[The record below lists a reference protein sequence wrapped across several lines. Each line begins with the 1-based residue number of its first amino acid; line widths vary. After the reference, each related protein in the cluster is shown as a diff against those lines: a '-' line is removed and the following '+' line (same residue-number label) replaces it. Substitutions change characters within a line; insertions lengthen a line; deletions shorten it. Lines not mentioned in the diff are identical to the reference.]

1 MLSIACDE
9 QPTAP
14 EEEPTPAI
22 LPLRRLA
29 VTFESSSR
37 RRRAS
42 EKRKR
47 DVTVGLPAYS
57 RIVFRAG
64 AVVVR

>member
-1 MLSIACDE
+1 MLSIACDD

-14 EEEPTPAI
+14 EEEPTPAT

-29 VTFESSSR
+29 VAFESSSR

-42 EKRKR
+42 EKQKR
-47 DVTVGLPAYS
+47 DATVRLPAYS

-64 AVVVR
+64 TVVVR